1 MNKVCGSALLGLL
14 LLVASCQSSDQVI
27 SGSVEKLNYVCPIE
41 FDNKVGSIEKV
52 EYNNSSII
60 FTLVL
65 NKYTI
70 LEDDLSNSAPH
81 TIESDPEITRQ
92 VFSQC
97 FSDIYVMGAFK
108 NVTQAMAQEVNL
120 SFRAI
125 CKEEDS
131 PNIYIF
137 EIPWSEV
144 IAITKYVLRK

>member
-1 MNKVCGSALLGLL
+1 MNKVYCLAILGLL
-14 LLVASCQSSDQVI
+14 LLVTSCQSSDQVI
-27 SGSVEKLNYVCPIE
+27 SSSVEKLNYVCPIE
-41 FDNKVGSIEKV
+41 FENKVGNIEKV
-52 EYNNSSII
+52 EYNSSTIT

-70 LEDDLSNSAPH
+70 LEDDLSNNAPH

-108 NVTQAMAQEVNL
+108 NITQTMAQEVDL

-131 PNIYIF
+131 PNNYIF
-137 EIPWSEV
+137 EIPWREV
-144 IAITKYVLRK
+144 MAITKYVLKK